1 MELKDEIKAY
11 IIGSGWSITNLND
24 ELNKLNGTQYSVQNL
39 SSKIRKGSLKY
50 SEMLQIADIIGYKIK
65 WELKKD

>member
-24 ELNKLNGTQYSVQNL
+24 ELNRLNGTQYSVQNL